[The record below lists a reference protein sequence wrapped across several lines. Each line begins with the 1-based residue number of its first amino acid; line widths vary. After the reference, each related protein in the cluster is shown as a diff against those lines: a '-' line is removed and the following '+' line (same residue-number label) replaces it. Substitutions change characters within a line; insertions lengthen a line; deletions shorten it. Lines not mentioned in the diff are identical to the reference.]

1 MYNIAQSQS
10 LQVDAGVELRLN
22 EQVQRW
28 CRLTA
33 TDRQKGSRVIGLNRA
48 PTSVGVFDRQ
58 LWREE
63 RASSAP
69 LCSCWWPRNLLEIIM
84 KCVLCIEPFSWED
97 YLRETS
103 SIAASPTCFK
113 QVSLWLMG
121 LQCATTCHRDASF
134 NHQYHSNW
142 THERMSICF
151 ILYEWQKYKWKGLVR
166 SQVCK
171 YN

>member
-1 MYNIAQSQS
+1 MAQSQS

-48 PTSVGVFDRQ
+48 PTSVGVFHRQ

-69 LCSCWWPRNLLEIIM
+69 TCSYWWPRNLLEIIM
-84 KCVLCIEPFSWED
+84 KCVLCTEPFSWED

-113 QVSLWLMG
+113 QVSLWLMYSVPR
-121 LQCATTCHRDASF
+121 LVIEMH
-134 NHQYHSNW
+134 HSTINIIV
-142 THERMSICF
+142 TERVN
-151 ILYEWQKYKWKGLVR
+151 EWVYVLFCMNGRNTNEKDW
-166 SQVCK
+166 
-171 YN
+171 